1 MNNDFEDDLGLA
13 ETIKEINS
21 VKDSILKAD
30 SEKRLNDLSKRLKNL
45 RKEVKIYCQYKDY
58 DYKKVKKYYYL

>member
-1 MNNDFEDDLGLA
+1 MIDFEDDLGLA
-13 ETIKEINS
+13 QTIKEINN
-21 VKDSILKAD
+21 VKDLILKAD

-58 DYKKVKKYYYL
+58 DYKQVKKYYYL